1 MKTANLNL
9 LNDDYAAP
17 RAASVELINEGALL
31 ASSEPEKHDTQ
42 SFNMVG
48 LGAETPPDFGP
59 GPDDEG
65 SDFNY

>member
-31 ASSEPEKHDTQ
+31 AGSEPKSYKNEAVDLMGFDEE
-42 SFNMVG
+42 S
-48 LGAETPPDFGP
+48 TPTVPDYG
-59 GPDDEG
+59 DEI
-65 SDFNY
+65 SY

>member
-31 ASSEPEKHDTQ
+31 ASSEPKSYENE
-42 SFNMVG
+42 SFNMDVLGVG
-48 LGAETPPDFGP
+48 GETPPDFD
-59 GPDDEG
+59 PDDKG
-65 SDFNY
+65 NDFNY

>member
-42 SFNMVG
+42 SFDMVG
-48 LGAETPPDFGP
+48 LGATPPNFDP
-59 GPDDEG
+59 DPDDKG
-65 SDFNY
+65 NDFNY

>member
-31 ASSEPEKHDTQ
+31 AASSEPEKHDTQ
-42 SFNMVG
+42 SFDMVG
-48 LGAETPPDFGP
+48 LGGDTPPDFGP
-59 GPDDEG
+59 GPDD
-65 SDFNY
+65 

>member
-31 ASSEPEKHDTQ
+31 ASSEKKKHDTQ
-42 SFNMVG
+42 SFDMVG
-48 LGAETPPDFGP
+48 LGGDIPSDFGSD
-59 GPDDEG
+59 PDDKG
-65 SDFNY
+65 NDFNY